1 MKVFL
6 IGMPGSGKS
15 SLGAA
20 LARIWEYAFFDL
32 DQIVENGEKISI
44 PEIFSQLGEDQ
55 FRALE
60 SKYLK
65 RICEKEDNFVMATG
79 GGTPCFHG
87 NIDFMNSIGITVYL
101 DLSEK
106 ELTQRL
112 KDNADYRPLLKVG
125 KNLNKTIN
133 ELLTSRRM
141 YYEKAK
147 FIFKS
152 DSLSVDNIDKQLA
165 LF

>member
-1 MKVFL
+1 
-6 IGMPGSGKS
+6 
-15 SLGAA
+15 
-20 LARIWEYAFFDL
+20 
-32 DQIVENGEKISI
+32 
-44 PEIFSQLGEDQ
+44 LGEDQ
-55 FRALE
+55 FRELE

-65 RICEKEDNFVMATG
+65 RISEKEDNFVMATG

-101 DLSEK
+101 NLSEQ

-112 KDNADYRPLLKVG
+112 KDNAGYRPLLKVG
-125 KNLNKTIN
+125 KDLNKTIN
-133 ELLTSRRM
+133 ELLTSRRK

>member
-6 IGMPGSGKS
+6 VGMPGSGKS

-20 LARIWEYAFFDL
+20 LAQKWKYAFFDL

-44 PEIFSQLGEDQ
+44 PEIFNQLGEDH
-55 FRALE
+55 FRVLE

-65 RICEKEDNFVMATG
+65 RISEEEDNFVMATG

-101 DLSEK
+101 DLSEQ

-112 KDNADYRPLLKVG
+112 KDNAGYRPLLKVG
-125 KNLNKTIN
+125 KDLNKTIN
-133 ELLTSRRM
+133 ELLTNRRK

>member
-6 IGMPGSGKS
+6 VGMPGSGKS

-20 LARIWEYAFFDL
+20 LAGRWKCAFFDL
-32 DQIVENGEKISI
+32 DQLIENGEKTSI

-55 FRALE
+55 FRVLE

-65 RICEKEDNFVMATG
+65 RIIEEEDDFVMATG
-79 GGTPCFHG
+79 GGAPCFHG
-87 NIDFMNSIGITVYL
+87 NIDFMNSTGITVYL
-101 DLSEK
+101 DLSEM
-106 ELTQRL
+106 ELSQRL
-112 KDNADYRPLLKVG
+112 KNNAGYRPLLKVG
-125 KNLNKTIN
+125 TDLSKTIK
-133 ELLTSRRM
+133 ELLTGRRK
-141 YYEKAK
+141 YYDKAK

-152 DSLSVDNIDKQLA
+152 DSLSVDIIEKQLG